1 MAANAISLNT
11 FKGILNYTIDNNRRL
26 QEEKGDKPIALGL
39 VGEKGIG
46 KTSILQQIAE
56 ERGMDFVK
64 VNVAQ
69 FDEVGDI
76 TGFPIKE
83 YEAQLFTKKE
93 NEDGTSSWVPGK
105 TVWGTEQTFST
116 YKGKFRYTGKNRMTY
131 AKPAWVPE
139 ESKSGNG
146 TLLVLD
152 DYSRATPVFLNAMMD
167 LIKDQEYMS
176 WKLPKNTQICLTTN
190 PDNGAYNVST
200 QDAAQ
205 SGRYV
210 DFNIEFDL
218 NDWGQW
224 AEKKGLDSRCISF
237 ALSYG
242 DELFSI
248 NNEGNSI
255 ADPRSFVMFANM
267 VSGVKDWDDENSQTF
282 IENIAKGCFKDGDNK
297 FGKMFRTFINNKIHL
312 LISPKQMLTGSWETV
327 KPKLE
332 EAVYDNNKEYRPDI
346 ASLLA
351 RRFSYYVN
359 AWLDSK
365 EETPIAK
372 VKERILDFIRYNDK
386 GPYPCLFTEDMFYHM
401 ITIITSDHKA
411 QTNKLLYEPDI
422 VAKIN

>member
-1 MAANAISLNT
+1 MSNAITLNT
-11 FKGILNYTIDNNRRL
+11 FKNILNYTIDNNKRI
-26 QEEKGDKPIALGL
+26 QERGDKPIALGL

-56 ERGMDFVK
+56 ERGMKFVK

-83 YEAQLFTKKE
+83 YEAQLFTPVKKD
-93 NEDGTSSWVPGK
+93 DGTTSYVPGK
-105 TVWGTEQTFST
+105 TVWGTEQVFST

-131 AKPAWVPE
+131 AKPAWVPDE
-139 ESKSGNG
+139 ADSNNG
-146 TLLVLD
+146 ILLVLD

-190 PDNGAYNVST
+190 PDNGSYNVST

-205 SGRYV
+205 QGRYL
-210 DFNIEFDL
+210 DFNVEFDL

-248 NNEGNSI
+248 NAEGNSI

-267 VSGVKDWDDENSQTF
+267 VGGIKDWDSTDSQALL
-282 IENIAKGCFKDGDNK
+282 ENIAKGCFKDKDNK
-297 FGKMFRTFINNKIHL
+297 FGKMFRSFINNKMHL

-327 KPKLE
+327 CPKLE
-332 EAVYDNNKEYRPDI
+332 EALYDSNNEYRPDI

-351 RRFSYYVN
+351 RRFAYYVN
-359 AWLDSK
+359 AWLDSP

-372 VKERILDFIRYNDK
+372 VKERLLDFIRYDSKNANHHF
-386 GPYPCLFTEDMFYHM
+386 LFNEDMFYHM
-401 ITIITSDHKA
+401 ITIITSEHKA